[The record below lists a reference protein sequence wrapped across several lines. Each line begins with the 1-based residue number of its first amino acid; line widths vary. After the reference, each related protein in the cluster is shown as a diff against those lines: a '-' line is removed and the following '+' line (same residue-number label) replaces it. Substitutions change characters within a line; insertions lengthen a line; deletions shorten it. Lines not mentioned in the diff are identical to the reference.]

1 MKKRSPLIYI
11 FSIVFL
17 TVSGFYYSNAQQP
30 PDVATD
36 SILISAKASEADKL
50 QAYYTLGRDLVT
62 TDFNK
67 SKVYAFKGIAIAEK
81 QGNTVM
87 LANLY
92 RTLGACYTVEGK
104 YDSASYTLNK
114 ALIFASKAKDEHLI
128 AYINLGVATL
138 NIRKNYFKEALKQFF
153 EVLPVFEKHNDKVN
167 MRKTLGS
174 IAASYMYLE
183 NFYQAEKYYNEA
195 MKVASEIKDSSGLG
209 QAYQGL
215 CRIASARQETDKA
228 LSYALQSATAF
239 HASGEKLFESVAK
252 KEAALMYL
260 KKNDVTKAGELA
272 EQSLVLAKAIG
283 GTRYI
288 SNAQSTLSSIAL
300 YKKDYSATI
309 RFANESMQTDSVDSD
324 TKTTM
329 LENLVIASTL
339 AGKPQDA
346 AGYFNKYRQLI
357 NTRINENYQKSLTEA
372 EVKYG
377 TEKQQLRIDSLE
389 KTRRL
394 TLITSVAGALVSL
407 LVILLLISRQHNIS
421 HKKLLAEQ
429 KVAQLEQE
437 KKLIATQAVLD
448 GETAER
454 ARLARDLHDGLGGM
468 LSVIKLNLYD
478 VKKGINLEGEDVLR
492 FNQALD
498 MLETST
504 KELRRVAHNM
514 MPESLSRYGLKASL
528 QDFLSNIPNTKLH
541 HFGEDNRIDPKLEI
555 ILYRI
560 AYELVN
566 NALRHAKAK
575 NINVQIVQ
583 HPDLISLTVQDD
595 GKGFDPNTI
604 TDGHGLQNAKSRV
617 AALKGNMNIFSEP
630 GQGTEIIVEFKTATQ
645 SC

>member
-1 MKKRSPLIYI
+1 MKKYSHLIYL
-11 FSIVFL
+11 FNIVLL
-17 TVSGFYYSNAQQP
+17 TVSGFLYAEAQQA
-30 PDVATD
+30 DSLSE
-36 SILISAKASEADKL
+36 SILTSENDKL
-50 QAYYTLGRDLVT
+50 QTYNSLGRDLVT

-67 SKVYAFKGIAIAEK
+67 SKIYSFKGIRIAEK
-81 QGNTVM
+81 QKNTVM

-104 YDSASYTLNK
+104 YDSASYSLNK
-114 ALIFASKAKDEHLI
+114 ALSFAIKTKNEALI
-128 AYINLGVATL
+128 AYINLSVATL
-138 NIRKNYFKEALKQFF
+138 NIRKNNFQEALKQFF
-153 EVLPVFEKHNDKVN
+153 ELLPVFEKSNDKPN
-167 MRKTLGS
+167 IRKTLGS

-183 NFYQAEKYYNEA
+183 NFNQAEKYYNEA
-195 MKVASEIKDSSGLG
+195 IQVASEIKDSSGLG

-215 CRIASARQETDKA
+215 CRIASERQETDKA
-228 LSYALQSATAF
+228 LSYALQSAEAF
-239 HASGEKLFESVAK
+239 HACGEKIFESVAK
-252 KEAALMYL
+252 KEAALIYL
-260 KKNDVTKAGELA
+260 KKNDAVKAEEMAG
-272 EQSLVLAKAIG
+272 QSLALAKAIG

-288 SNAQSTLSSIAL
+288 ANALSTLSSIAL
-300 YKKDYSATI
+300 HKKEYSSAI
-309 RFANESMQTDSVDSD
+309 QYANEALKTDSVDSD

-329 LENLVIASTL
+329 LEHLVIASISL
-339 AGKPQDA
+339 GKAEDA
-346 AGYFNKYRQLI
+346 THYFNEYRKVI
-357 NTRINENYQKSLTEA
+357 DYRINKNYQKSLSEM

-377 TEKQQLRIDSLE
+377 TEKQQLKIDSLE
-389 KTRRL
+389 KTKRL
-394 TLITSVAGALVSL
+394 TLFTSIAGALVSL
-407 LVILLLISRQHNIS
+407 LIILLLISRQHNIS

-468 LSVIKLNLYD
+468 LSVIKLNLHD
-478 VKKGINLEGEDVLR
+478 VKKGINLEGEDVSR

-528 QDFLSNIPNTKLH
+528 QDFLSNIPDARLH
-541 HFGEDNRIDPKLEI
+541 HFGEDSRIDSKLEI

-566 NALRHAKAK
+566 NALRHADAK

-595 GKGFDPNTI
+595 GKGFDPESV
-604 TDGHGLQNAKSRV
+604 TDGHGLQNAKSRI
-617 AALKGNMNIFSEP
+617 ASLNGNMNVLSAA
-630 GQGTEIIVEFKTATQ
+630 GQGTEIIVEFKTANQ
-645 SC
+645 S